1 MININDK
8 ELYKIR
14 LFIFFTLSDNIKYT
28 YNTNNYKYELIND
41 FRRIE
46 MEKLQGMVSDIVFKN
61 EENGYTIASLANE
74 NDEITIVG
82 CMPTLS
88 VGESIEIEG
97 KWVNH
102 KIYGS
107 QFEVQSFIPVTPS
120 SLEGIYVYLSSG
132 MIHGIG
138 EKMAKRIV
146 DKFGVDTLDI
156 IQNTPERLTEVEGIG
171 MKKVKQIQESYE
183 ENRELRNIIIQLS
196 PYGITP
202 NYCLRIYKKYK
213 DKSLEVI
220 NKNPYRL
227 AEEVRGIGFRIADDI
242 ASKIGIDK
250 YSPDRIMQGILFTL
264 NQSLGSGHT
273 YLPKTILIE
282 QSVKILGVESKYI
295 ENGIM
300 DLAYDQKV
308 HLENMNGE
316 ILVYLMMYYICENG
330 VCKEIVKLSQ
340 YETKDLH
347 INIEEEIRIVE
358 KEDEISLA
366 NNQILAVKEAINN
379 GVTIITG
386 GPGTGKTTTI
396 NTIIKIFENNDQ
408 KVVLCAPTG
417 RAAKRMSETSD
428 KEAKTIHRLLEMGFA
443 TDSDELVFFKDEE
456 DPIDADVIILD
467 EASMVDVILMYNLL
481 KAVKLG
487 TRLLL
492 VGDSDQLPSVGAGNV
507 LKDIIDSN
515 VIKTVRLNEIFRQAR
530 ESMIVVNAHKINNGE
545 PLFLNVKNKDFF
557 FLRKNTN
564 EEILNEII
572 GLVSERLPKF
582 YNFDKLKD
590 IQVLTSM
597 RKGDLGVN
605 NLNIELQKYLNPP
618 NKYKQEEQFAKR
630 IFRVGDKVMQ
640 IRNNYTKKWETE
652 DKSDSGEGIYNGD
665 IGYIFHIDKDKK
677 TVFVLFDKIK
687 IASYK
692 YDELDEL
699 DHSFCTTIHKSQG
712 SEFPVVVIP
721 IVWAPPMLLSRNLL
735 YTAVT
740 RAKKLVVLVGDVK
753 YLEQM
758 IKNNRIN
765 DRYSNLSYKLN
776 KFIKEGLLSK

>member
-1 MININDK
+1 
-8 ELYKIR
+8 
-14 LFIFFTLSDNIKYT
+14 
-28 YNTNNYKYELIND
+28 
-41 FRRIE
+41 
-46 MEKLQGMVSDIVFKN
+46 MEKIQGMVSDIVFKN
-61 EENGYTIASLANE
+61 EDNGYTIANLANE

-97 KWVNH
+97 KWINH

-156 IQNTPERLTEVEGIG
+156 IQNNPERLTEVEGIG
-171 MKKVKQIQESYE
+171 LKKVKQIQESYE
-183 ENRELRNIIIQLS
+183 ENRELRNVIIQLS

-213 DKSLEVI
+213 EKSIEII

-227 AEEVRGIGFRIADDI
+227 AEDIRGIGFKIADEI

-264 NQSLGSGHT
+264 NQSLANGHT
-273 YLPKTILIE
+273 YLPKKILVE
-282 QSVKILGVESKYI
+282 QAVKILGVESTFV

-300 DLAYDQKV
+300 DLTYNGKV
-308 HLENMNGE
+308 HLENKNGE

-340 YETKDLH
+340 HEIKDLH
-347 INIEEEIRIVE
+347 IDIDEEIKTVE
-358 KEDEISLA
+358 KEDNIELA
-366 NNQILAVKEAINN
+366 NNQILAVKEAVSS

-396 NTIIKIFENNDQ
+396 NTIIKIFENNEQ

-417 RAAKRMSETSD
+417 RAAKRMGETSN

-467 EASMVDVILMYNLL
+467 EASMVDIILMYNLL

-487 TRLLL
+487 SRLLL

-515 VIKTVRLNEIFRQAR
+515 VINTVRLDEIFRQAR
-530 ESMIVVNAHKINNGE
+530 ESMIVVNAHKINKGE
-545 PLFLNVKNKDFF
+545 PLFLNAKNKDFF
-557 FLRKNTN
+557 FIRKNTN
-564 EEILNEII
+564 EDILNEII
-572 GLVSERLPKF
+572 GVVNERLPKF

-590 IQVLTSM
+590 IQVLTTM
-597 RKGDLGVN
+597 RKGDLGVT

-618 NKYKQEEQFAKR
+618 NKYKQEEEFAKR
-630 IFRVGDKVMQ
+630 TLRVGDKVMQ

-665 IGYIFHIDKDKK
+665 IGYIFHIEKDKK
-677 TVFVLFDKIK
+677 TVYILFDKIK

-740 RAKKLVVLVGDVK
+740 RAKNLVVLVGDVK

-758 IKNNRIN
+758 IRNNRIN

-776 KFIKEGLLSK
+776 KFIEEGLLSK

>member
-1 MININDK
+1 
-8 ELYKIR
+8 
-14 LFIFFTLSDNIKYT
+14 
-28 YNTNNYKYELIND
+28 
-41 FRRIE
+41 

-227 AEEVRGIGFRIADDI
+227 ADEVRGIGFRIADDI

-273 YLPKTILIE
+273 YLPKRILIE
-282 QSVKILGVESKYI
+282 QSVKILGVEPKYV

-316 ILVYLMMYYICENG
+316 ILIYLMMYYICENG

-340 YETKDLH
+340 HETKDLH
-347 INIEEEIRIVE
+347 INIEEEIKVVE

-366 NNQILAVKEAINN
+366 NNQILAVKESINN

-417 RAAKRMSETSD
+417 RAAKRMSETSN

-443 TDSDELVFFKDEE
+443 TDSDELVFFKNEE

-467 EASMVDVILMYNLL
+467 EASMVDIILMYNLL
-481 KAVKLG
+481 KAIKLG

-530 ESMIVVNAHKINNGE
+530 ESMIVVNAHKINSGE

-557 FLRKNTN
+557 FLRKNNN

-582 YNFDKLKD
+582 YKFDKLKD

-630 IFRVGDKVMQ
+630 TFRVGDKVMQ

-652 DKSDSGEGIYNGD
+652 DKSDRGEGIYNGD

-677 TVFVLFDKIK
+677 TVFVIFDKIK

-692 YDELDEL
+692 YDELDEI

-712 SEFPVVVIP
+712 SEFPVVLIP

-740 RAKKLVVLVGDVK
+740 RAKKIVVLVGDVK

>member
-1 MININDK
+1 
-8 ELYKIR
+8 
-14 LFIFFTLSDNIKYT
+14 
-28 YNTNNYKYELIND
+28 
-41 FRRIE
+41 

-146 DKFGVDTLDI
+146 DKFSVDTLDI

-171 MKKVKQIQESYE
+171 IKKVKQIQESYE

-273 YLPKTILIE
+273 YLPKRILIE
-282 QSVKILGVESKYI
+282 QSVKILGVEPKYV

-316 ILVYLMMYYICENG
+316 ILIYLMMYYICENG

-340 YETKDLH
+340 HETKDLH
-347 INIEEEIRIVE
+347 INIEEEIKVVE

-366 NNQILAVKEAINN
+366 NNQILAVKESINN

-417 RAAKRMSETSD
+417 RAAKRMSETSN

-443 TDSDELVFFKDEE
+443 TDSDELVFFKDGE

-467 EASMVDVILMYNLL
+467 EASMVDIILMYNLL
-481 KAVKLG
+481 KAIKLG

-530 ESMIVVNAHKINNGE
+530 ESMIIVNAHKINNGE

-557 FLRKNTN
+557 FLRKNNN

-582 YNFDKLKD
+582 YKFDKLKD

-630 IFRVGDKVMQ
+630 TFRVGDKVMQ

-652 DKSDSGEGIYNGD
+652 DKSDRGEGIYNGD

-677 TVFVLFDKIK
+677 TVFVIFDKIK

-692 YDELDEL
+692 YDELDEI

>member
-1 MININDK
+1 
-8 ELYKIR
+8 
-14 LFIFFTLSDNIKYT
+14 
-28 YNTNNYKYELIND
+28 
-41 FRRIE
+41 

-88 VGESIEIEG
+88 VGESIEVEG
-97 KWVNH
+97 KWINH

-107 QFEVQSFIPVTPS
+107 QFEVQSFMPVTPS

-138 EKMAKRIV
+138 EKMAKRII
-146 DKFGVDTLDI
+146 DKFGVDTLNI

-273 YLPKTILIE
+273 YLPKRVLIE
-282 QSVKILGVESKYI
+282 QSVKILGVEPTFV
-295 ENGIM
+295 ENGII
-300 DLAYDQKV
+300 DLAYNQKL
-308 HLENMNGE
+308 HLENRDGE

-340 YETKDLH
+340 HETKDLH
-347 INIEEEIRIVE
+347 INIDEEIKIVE

-417 RAAKRMSETSD
+417 RAAKRMSETSN
-428 KEAKTIHRLLEMGFA
+428 KEAKTIHRLLEMGFS
-443 TDSDELVFFKDEE
+443 TDGDELTFFKDEE
-456 DPIDADVIILD
+456 DPIEADVIILD
-467 EASMVDVILMYNLL
+467 EASMVDIILMYNLL
-481 KAVKLG
+481 KAIKLG

-507 LKDIIDSN
+507 LKDIIDSG
-515 VIKTVRLNEIFRQAR
+515 VIKTVRLDEIFRQAR

-597 RKGDLGVN
+597 RKGDLGVT

-618 NKYKQEEQFAKR
+618 NKYKQEEEFAKR
-630 IFRVGDKVMQ
+630 TFRVGDKVMQ

-652 DKSDSGEGIYNGD
+652 DKSDNGEGIYNGD

-677 TVFVLFDKIK
+677 TVYVLFDKVK
-687 IASYK
+687 LASYK

-721 IVWAPPMLLSRNLL
+721 ITWAPPMLLSRNLL

-753 YLEQM
+753 YLEYM
-758 IKNNRIN
+758 IKNNRTN

-776 KFIKEGLLSK
+776 KFREEGLLIK

>member
-1 MININDK
+1 
-8 ELYKIR
+8 
-14 LFIFFTLSDNIKYT
+14 
-28 YNTNNYKYELIND
+28 
-41 FRRIE
+41 
-46 MEKLQGMVSDIVFKN
+46 MEKIQGMVSDIVFKN
-61 EENGYTIASLANE
+61 EENGYTIANLANE
-74 NDEITIVG
+74 DDEITIVG

-88 VGESIEIEG
+88 MGESIEVEG
-97 KWVNH
+97 KWINH

-107 QFEVQSFIPVTPS
+107 QFEVQSFMPVTPS

-183 ENRELRNIIIQLS
+183 ENRELRNIIIKLS

-213 DKSLEVI
+213 EKSIEII

-227 AEEVRGIGFRIADDI
+227 AEEVRGIGFKIADEI

-264 NQSLGSGHT
+264 NQSLANGHT
-273 YLPKTILIE
+273 YLPKRVLIE
-282 QSVKILGVESKYI
+282 QSVKILGVESSFVEK
-295 ENGIM
+295 GIM
-300 DLAYDQKV
+300 DLAYAQKV
-308 HLENMNGE
+308 HLENKNGE

-330 VCKEIVKLSQ
+330 VCKEIIKLSQ
-340 YETKDLH
+340 HEIKDLH
-347 INIEEEIRIVE
+347 INIDKEIKIVE
-358 KEDEISLA
+358 KEDNINLA
-366 NNQILAVKEAINN
+366 KNQIEAVKEAINN

-417 RAAKRMSETSD
+417 RAAKRMSETSN

-443 TDSDELVFFKDEE
+443 TDSDELIFFKDEE

-467 EASMVDVILMYNLL
+467 EASMVDIILMYNLL
-481 KAVKLG
+481 KAVKVG

-507 LKDIIDSN
+507 LKDIIDSE

-564 EEILNEII
+564 EEIINEII

-582 YNFDKLKD
+582 YKFDKLKD
-590 IQVLTSM
+590 IQVLASM

-618 NKYKQEEQFAKR
+618 EKYKQEEQFAKR
-630 IFRVGDKVMQ
+630 TFRVGDKVMQ

-677 TVFVLFDKIK
+677 TVYVLFDKVK
-687 IASYK
+687 LASYK

-740 RAKKLVVLVGDVK
+740 RAKKLVVLVGDVR

-776 KFIKEGLLSK
+776 RFIKEGLLSK

>member
-1 MININDK
+1 
-8 ELYKIR
+8 
-14 LFIFFTLSDNIKYT
+14 
-28 YNTNNYKYELIND
+28 
-41 FRRIE
+41 
-46 MEKLQGMVSDIVFKN
+46 MEKLEGMVSDIVFKN
-61 EENGYTIASLANE
+61 EENGYTIAYLANE

-88 VGESIEIEG
+88 VGESIEVEG

-102 KIYGS
+102 KTYGS
-107 QFEVQSFIPVTPS
+107 QFEVNSFMPITPS

-213 DKSLEVI
+213 EKAIDII

-227 AEEVRGIGFRIADDI
+227 AEDVRGIGFKIADEI

-250 YSPDRIMQGILFTL
+250 YSPERIMQGIIYTL
-264 NQSLGSGHT
+264 NQSLASGHT
-273 YLPKTILIE
+273 YLPKQILIE
-282 QSVKILGVESKYI
+282 QSVKILGVEPKFV

-300 DLAYDQKV
+300 DLAYNQKV
-308 HLENMNGE
+308 HLENKDGQ

-330 VCKEIVKLSQ
+330 VCKEIIKLSQ
-340 YETKDLH
+340 HDIKDLH
-347 INIEEEIRIVE
+347 INIDEEIKIVE
-358 KEDEISLA
+358 KEGNISLA
-366 NNQILAVKEAINN
+366 KNQIEAVKEAINN

-417 RAAKRMSETSD
+417 RAAKRMSETSN
-428 KEAKTIHRLLEMGFA
+428 KEAKTIHRLLEMGFGS
-443 TDSDELVFFKDEE
+443 DSEELVFFKDEE

-467 EASMVDVILMYNLL
+467 EASMVDIILMYNLL

-487 TRLLL
+487 TRVLL

-507 LKDIIDSN
+507 LKDIIDSK

-564 EEILNEII
+564 EEILNEIV
-572 GLVSERLPKF
+572 GLVSERLPNF
-582 YNFDKLKD
+582 YKFDKLKD

-618 NKYKQEEQFAKR
+618 NKYKQEEEFAKR

-640 IRNNYTKKWETE
+640 IRNNYTRKWETE
-652 DKSDSGEGIYNGD
+652 DKSESGEGIYNGD

-677 TVFVLFDKIK
+677 TVYVLFDKIK
-687 IASYK
+687 LSAYK

-740 RAKKLVVLVGDVK
+740 RAKKLVVLVGDVR

-776 KFIKEGLLSK
+776 KFIKEGLLIK

>member
-1 MININDK
+1 
-8 ELYKIR
+8 
-14 LFIFFTLSDNIKYT
+14 
-28 YNTNNYKYELIND
+28 
-41 FRRIE
+41 

-74 NDEITIVG
+74 NDEITVVG

-88 VGESIEIEG
+88 VGETIEIEG

-107 QFEVQSFIPVTPS
+107 QFEVQSFMPVTPS

-171 MKKVKQIQESYE
+171 IKKVKQIQESYE

-213 DKSLEVI
+213 EKSIEII

-273 YLPKTILIE
+273 YLPKRILIE
-282 QSVKILGVESKYI
+282 QSVKILGVEPKFV

-300 DLAYDQKV
+300 DLAYNQKV
-308 HLENMNGE
+308 HLENKKGE

-330 VCKEIVKLSQ
+330 VCKEIIKLSQ
-340 YETKDLH
+340 HETKDLH
-347 INIEEEIRIVE
+347 INIEEEIKIVE

-417 RAAKRMSETSD
+417 RAAKRMSETSN

-467 EASMVDVILMYNLL
+467 EASMVDIILMYNLL

-507 LKDIIDSN
+507 LKDIIDSS

-564 EEILNEII
+564 EEIINEII

-582 YNFDKLKD
+582 YKFDKLKD

-618 NKYKQEEQFAKR
+618 SKYKQEEEFAKR
-630 IFRVGDKVMQ
+630 TFRVGDKVMQ

-652 DKSDSGEGIYNGD
+652 DKSESGEGIYNGD

-677 TVFVLFDKIK
+677 TVYVLFDKVK
-687 IASYK
+687 LASYK

-776 KFIKEGLLSK
+776 KFIKEGLLIK

>member
-1 MININDK
+1 
-8 ELYKIR
+8 
-14 LFIFFTLSDNIKYT
+14 
-28 YNTNNYKYELIND
+28 
-41 FRRIE
+41 
-46 MEKLQGMVSDIVFKN
+46 MEKIQGMVSDIVFKN
-61 EENGYTIASLANE
+61 EENGYTIANLANE
-74 NDEITIVG
+74 DDEITIVG

-88 VGESIEIEG
+88 MGESIEVEG
-97 KWVNH
+97 KWINH

-107 QFEVQSFIPVTPS
+107 QFEVQNFMPVTPS

-213 DKSLEVI
+213 EKSIEII

-227 AEEVRGIGFRIADDI
+227 AEEVRGIGFKIADEI

-264 NQSLGSGHT
+264 NQSLANGHT
-273 YLPKTILIE
+273 YLPKRVLIE
-282 QSVKILGVESKYI
+282 QSVKILGVESSFVEK
-295 ENGIM
+295 GIM
-300 DLAYDQKV
+300 DLAYAQKV
-308 HLENMNGE
+308 HLENKNGE

-330 VCKEIVKLSQ
+330 VCKEIIKLSQ
-340 YETKDLH
+340 HEIKDLH
-347 INIEEEIRIVE
+347 INIDEEIKIVE
-358 KEDEISLA
+358 KEDNINLA
-366 NNQILAVKEAINN
+366 KNQIEAVKEAINN

-417 RAAKRMSETSD
+417 RAAKRMSETSN

-443 TDSDELVFFKDEE
+443 TDSDELIFFKDEE

-467 EASMVDVILMYNLL
+467 EASMVDIILMYNLL

-507 LKDIIDSN
+507 LKDIIDSE

-564 EEILNEII
+564 EEIINEII

-582 YNFDKLKD
+582 YKFDKLKD
-590 IQVLTSM
+590 IQVLASM

-618 NKYKQEEQFAKR
+618 EKYKQEEQFAKR
-630 IFRVGDKVMQ
+630 TFRVGDKVMQ

-677 TVFVLFDKIK
+677 TVYVLFDKVK
-687 IASYK
+687 LASYK

-740 RAKKLVVLVGDVK
+740 RAKKLVVLVGDVR

>member
-1 MININDK
+1 
-8 ELYKIR
+8 
-14 LFIFFTLSDNIKYT
+14 
-28 YNTNNYKYELIND
+28 
-41 FRRIE
+41 

-74 NDEITIVG
+74 DDEITIVG

-88 VGESIEIEG
+88 VGESIEVEG
-97 KWVNH
+97 KWINH

-107 QFEVQSFIPVTPS
+107 QFEVQSFMPVTPS

-213 DKSLEVI
+213 EKSLEVI

-273 YLPKTILIE
+273 YLPKKVLIE
-282 QSVKILGVESKYI
+282 QSVKILGVEPTFV
-295 ENGIM
+295 ENGII
-300 DLAYDQKV
+300 DLAYNEKV
-308 HLENMNGE
+308 HLENKNGE

-330 VCKEIVKLSQ
+330 VCKEIVKLSLH
-340 YETKDLH
+340 ETKDLY
-347 INIEEEIRIVE
+347 INIDEEIKIVE

-396 NTIIKIFENNDQ
+396 NTIIKIFENNNQ

-417 RAAKRMSETSD
+417 RAAKRMSETSN
-428 KEAKTIHRLLEMGFA
+428 KEAKTIHRLLEMGFS
-443 TDSDELVFFKDEE
+443 TDSDELTFFKDEE
-456 DPIDADVIILD
+456 DPIEADVIILD
-467 EASMVDVILMYNLL
+467 EASMVDIILMYNLL
-481 KAVKLG
+481 KAIKLG

-507 LKDIIDSN
+507 LKDIIDSG
-515 VIKTVRLNEIFRQAR
+515 VIKTVRLDEIFRQAR

-572 GLVSERLPKF
+572 GLVSKRLPKF

-597 RKGDLGVN
+597 RKGDLGVT

-618 NKYKQEEQFAKR
+618 NKYKQEEEFAKR
-630 IFRVGDKVMQ
+630 TFRVGDKVMQ

-652 DKSDSGEGIYNGD
+652 DKSDNGEGIYNGD

-677 TVFVLFDKIK
+677 TVFVIFDKVK

-712 SEFPVVVIP
+712 SEFSVVVMP

-776 KFIKEGLLSK
+776 KFIKEGLLSR

>member
-1 MININDK
+1 
-8 ELYKIR
+8 
-14 LFIFFTLSDNIKYT
+14 
-28 YNTNNYKYELIND
+28 
-41 FRRIE
+41 
-46 MEKLQGMVSDIVFKN
+46 MEKLEGMVSDIVFKN
-61 EENGYTIASLANE
+61 EENGYTIAYLANE

-88 VGESIEIEG
+88 VGESIEVEG

-102 KIYGS
+102 KTYGS
-107 QFEVQSFIPVTPS
+107 QFEVNSFMPITPS

-213 DKSLEVI
+213 EKAIDII

-227 AEEVRGIGFRIADDI
+227 AEDVRGIGFKIADEI

-250 YSPDRIMQGILFTL
+250 YSPERIMQGIIYTL
-264 NQSLGSGHT
+264 NQSLASGHT
-273 YLPKTILIE
+273 YLPKQILIE
-282 QSVKILGVESKYI
+282 QSVKILGVEPKFV

-300 DLAYDQKV
+300 DLAYNQKV
-308 HLENMNGE
+308 HLENKDGQ

-330 VCKEIVKLSQ
+330 VCKEIIKLSQ
-340 YETKDLH
+340 HDIKDLH
-347 INIEEEIRIVE
+347 INIDEEIKIVE
-358 KEDEISLA
+358 KEDNISLA
-366 NNQILAVKEAINN
+366 KNQIEAVKEAINN

-417 RAAKRMSETSD
+417 RAAKRMSETSN
-428 KEAKTIHRLLEMGFA
+428 KEAKTIHRLLEMGFGS
-443 TDSDELVFFKDEE
+443 DSEELVFFKDEE

-467 EASMVDVILMYNLL
+467 EASMVDIILMYNLL

-487 TRLLL
+487 TRVLL

-507 LKDIIDSN
+507 LKDIIDSK

-564 EEILNEII
+564 EEILNEIV
-572 GLVSERLPKF
+572 GLVSERLPNF
-582 YNFDKLKD
+582 YKFDKLKD

-618 NKYKQEEQFAKR
+618 NKYKQEEEFAKR

-640 IRNNYTKKWETE
+640 IRNNYTRKWETE
-652 DKSDSGEGIYNGD
+652 DKSESGEGIYNGD

-677 TVFVLFDKIK
+677 TVYVLFDKVK
-687 IASYK
+687 LSAYK

-740 RAKKLVVLVGDVK
+740 RAKKLVVLVGDVR

-776 KFIKEGLLSK
+776 NFIKEGLLIK

>member
-1 MININDK
+1 
-8 ELYKIR
+8 
-14 LFIFFTLSDNIKYT
+14 
-28 YNTNNYKYELIND
+28 
-41 FRRIE
+41 
-46 MEKLQGMVSDIVFKN
+46 MEKLEGMVSDIVFKN
-61 EENGYTIASLANE
+61 EENGYTIAYLANE

-88 VGESIEIEG
+88 VGESIEVEG

-102 KIYGS
+102 KTYGS
-107 QFEVQSFIPVTPS
+107 QFEVNSFMPITPS

-213 DKSLEVI
+213 EKAIDII

-227 AEEVRGIGFRIADDI
+227 AEDVRGIGFKIADEI

-250 YSPDRIMQGILFTL
+250 YSPERIMQGIIYTL
-264 NQSLGSGHT
+264 NQSLASGHT
-273 YLPKTILIE
+273 YLPKQILIE
-282 QSVKILGVESKYI
+282 QSVKILGVEPKFV

-300 DLAYDQKV
+300 DLAYNQKV
-308 HLENMNGE
+308 HLENKDGQ

-330 VCKEIVKLSQ
+330 VCKEIIKLSQ
-340 YETKDLH
+340 HDIKDLH
-347 INIEEEIRIVE
+347 INIDEEIKIVE
-358 KEDEISLA
+358 KEDNISLA
-366 NNQILAVKEAINN
+366 KNQIEAVKEAINN

-417 RAAKRMSETSD
+417 RAAKRMSETSN
-428 KEAKTIHRLLEMGFA
+428 KEAKTIHRLLEMGFGS
-443 TDSDELVFFKDEE
+443 DSEELVFFKDEE

-467 EASMVDVILMYNLL
+467 EASMVDIILMYNLL

-487 TRLLL
+487 TRVLL

-507 LKDIIDSN
+507 LKDIIDSK

-564 EEILNEII
+564 EEILNEIV
-572 GLVSERLPKF
+572 GLVSERLPNFYKF
-582 YNFDKLKD
+582 GKLKD

-618 NKYKQEEQFAKR
+618 NKYKQEEEFAKR

-640 IRNNYTKKWETE
+640 IRNNYTRKWETE
-652 DKSDSGEGIYNGD
+652 DKSESGEDIMGILD
-665 IGYIFHIDKDKK
+665 IY
-677 TVFVLFDKIK
+677 
-687 IASYK
+687 
-692 YDELDEL
+692 
-699 DHSFCTTIHKSQG
+699 
-712 SEFPVVVIP
+712 
-721 IVWAPPMLLSRNLL
+721 
-735 YTAVT
+735 
-740 RAKKLVVLVGDVK
+740 
-753 YLEQM
+753 
-758 IKNNRIN
+758 
-765 DRYSNLSYKLN
+765 
-776 KFIKEGLLSK
+776 FI

>member
-1 MININDK
+1 
-8 ELYKIR
+8 
-14 LFIFFTLSDNIKYT
+14 
-28 YNTNNYKYELIND
+28 
-41 FRRIE
+41 

-107 QFEVQSFIPVTPS
+107 QFEVQSFMPVTPS

-146 DKFGVDTLDI
+146 DKFGVDTLDV

-171 MKKVKQIQESYE
+171 IKKVKQIQESYE

-202 NYCLRIYKKYK
+202 NYCLKIYKKYK
-213 DKSLEVI
+213 DKSLDVI

-227 AEEVRGIGFRIADDI
+227 AEEVRGIGFKIADDI

-264 NQSLGSGHT
+264 SQSLGSGHT
-273 YLPKTILIE
+273 YLPKKVLID
-282 QSVKILGVESKYI
+282 QSVKILGVEPKFV

-300 DLAYDQKV
+300 DLAYSQKV
-308 HLENMNGE
+308 HLENKNGE

-340 YETKDLH
+340 YEIKDLH
-347 INIEEEIRIVE
+347 INIEEEIQIVE

-366 NNQILAVKEAINN
+366 TNQVLAVKEAINN

-396 NTIIKIFENNDQ
+396 NTIIKIFENNQQ

-417 RAAKRMSETSD
+417 RAAKRMSETSN

-467 EASMVDVILMYNLL
+467 EASMVDIILMYNLL

-507 LKDIIDSN
+507 LKDIIDSE

-557 FLRKNTN
+557 FLRKSTN

-582 YNFDKLKD
+582 YKFDKLKD

-605 NLNIELQKYLNPP
+605 NLNMELQKYLNPP

-677 TVFVLFDKIK
+677 TVFVIFDKVK

-765 DRYSNLSYKLN
+765 DRYSNLSDKLN
-776 KFIKEGLLSK
+776 KFIKEGLLIK

>member
-1 MININDK
+1 
-8 ELYKIR
+8 
-14 LFIFFTLSDNIKYT
+14 
-28 YNTNNYKYELIND
+28 
-41 FRRIE
+41 
-46 MEKLQGMVSDIVFKN
+46 MEKLEGMVSDIVFKN
-61 EENGYTIASLANE
+61 EENGYTIAYLANE

-88 VGESIEIEG
+88 VGESIEVEG

-102 KIYGS
+102 KTYGS
-107 QFEVQSFIPVTPS
+107 QFEVNSFMPITPS

-213 DKSLEVI
+213 EKAIDII

-227 AEEVRGIGFRIADDI
+227 AEDVRGIGFKIADEI

-250 YSPDRIMQGILFTL
+250 YSPERIMQGIIYTL
-264 NQSLGSGHT
+264 NQSLASGHT
-273 YLPKTILIE
+273 YLPKQILIE
-282 QSVKILGVESKYI
+282 QSVKILGVEPKFV

-300 DLAYDQKV
+300 DLAYNQKV
-308 HLENMNGE
+308 HLENKDGQ

-330 VCKEIVKLSQ
+330 VCKEIIKLSQ
-340 YETKDLH
+340 HDIKDLH
-347 INIEEEIRIVE
+347 INIDEEIKIVE
-358 KEDEISLA
+358 KEDNISLA
-366 NNQILAVKEAINN
+366 KNQIEAVKEAINN

-396 NTIIKIFENNDQ
+396 NTIIKIFENKDQ

-417 RAAKRMSETSD
+417 RAAKRMSETSN
-428 KEAKTIHRLLEMGFA
+428 KEAKTIHRLLEMGFGS
-443 TDSDELVFFKDEE
+443 DSEELVFFKDEE

-467 EASMVDVILMYNLL
+467 EASMVDIILMYNLL

-487 TRLLL
+487 TRVLL

-507 LKDIIDSN
+507 LKDIIDSK
-515 VIKTVRLNEIFRQAR
+515 VIKTVMLNEIFRQAR

-564 EEILNEII
+564 EEILNEIV
-572 GLVSERLPKF
+572 GLVSERLPNF
-582 YNFDKLKD
+582 YKFDKLKD

-618 NKYKQEEQFAKR
+618 NKYKQEEEFAKR

-640 IRNNYTKKWETE
+640 IRNNYTRKWETE
-652 DKSDSGEGIYNGD
+652 DKSESGEGIYNGD

-677 TVFVLFDKIK
+677 TVYVLFDKVK
-687 IASYK
+687 LSAYK

-740 RAKKLVVLVGDVK
+740 RAKKLVVLVGDVR

-776 KFIKEGLLSK
+776 KFIKEGLLIK

>member
-1 MININDK
+1 
-8 ELYKIR
+8 
-14 LFIFFTLSDNIKYT
+14 
-28 YNTNNYKYELIND
+28 
-41 FRRIE
+41 
-46 MEKLQGMVSDIVFKN
+46 MEKLEGMVSDIVFKN
-61 EENGYTIASLANE
+61 EENGYTIAYLANE

-88 VGESIEIEG
+88 VGESIEVEG

-102 KIYGS
+102 KTYGS
-107 QFEVQSFIPVTPS
+107 QFEVNSFMPITPS

-213 DKSLEVI
+213 EKAIDII

-227 AEEVRGIGFRIADDI
+227 AEDVRGIGFKIADEI

-250 YSPDRIMQGILFTL
+250 YSPERIMQGIIYTL
-264 NQSLGSGHT
+264 NQSLASGHT
-273 YLPKTILIE
+273 YLPKQILIE
-282 QSVKILGVESKYI
+282 QSVKILGVEPKFV

-300 DLAYDQKV
+300 DLAYNQKV
-308 HLENMNGE
+308 HLENKDGQ

-330 VCKEIVKLSQ
+330 VCKEIIKLSQ
-340 YETKDLH
+340 HDIKDLH
-347 INIEEEIRIVE
+347 INIDEEIKIVE
-358 KEDEISLA
+358 KEDNISLA
-366 NNQILAVKEAINN
+366 KNQIEAVKEAINN

-417 RAAKRMSETSD
+417 RAAKRMSETSN
-428 KEAKTIHRLLEMGFA
+428 KEAKTIHRLLEMGFGS
-443 TDSDELVFFKDEE
+443 DSEELVFFKDEE

-467 EASMVDVILMYNLL
+467 EASMVDIILMYNLL

-487 TRLLL
+487 TRVLL

-507 LKDIIDSN
+507 LKDIIDSK

-545 PLFLNVKNKDFF
+545 PLFLNLKNKDFF

-564 EEILNEII
+564 EEILNEIV
-572 GLVSERLPKF
+572 GLVSERLPNF
-582 YNFDKLKD
+582 YKFDKLKD

-618 NKYKQEEQFAKR
+618 NKYKQEEEFAKR

-640 IRNNYTKKWETE
+640 IRNNYTRKWETE
-652 DKSDSGEGIYNGD
+652 DKSESGEGIYNGD

-677 TVFVLFDKIK
+677 TVYVLFDKIK
-687 IASYK
+687 LSAYK

-740 RAKKLVVLVGDVK
+740 RAKKLVVLVGDVR

-776 KFIKEGLLSK
+776 KFIKEGLLIK

>member
-1 MININDK
+1 
-8 ELYKIR
+8 
-14 LFIFFTLSDNIKYT
+14 
-28 YNTNNYKYELIND
+28 
-41 FRRIE
+41 

-88 VGESIEIEG
+88 VGESIEVEG
-97 KWVNH
+97 KWINH

-107 QFEVQSFIPVTPS
+107 QFEVQSFMPVTPS

-138 EKMAKRIV
+138 EKMAKRII
-146 DKFGVDTLDI
+146 DKFGVDTLNI

-273 YLPKTILIE
+273 YLPKRVLIE
-282 QSVKILGVESKYI
+282 QSVKILGVEPTFV
-295 ENGIM
+295 ENGII
-300 DLAYDQKV
+300 DLAYNQKL
-308 HLENMNGE
+308 HLENRDGE

-340 YETKDLH
+340 HETKDLH
-347 INIEEEIRIVE
+347 INIDEEIKIVE

-417 RAAKRMSETSD
+417 RAAKRMSETSN
-428 KEAKTIHRLLEMGFA
+428 KEAKTIHRLLEMGFS
-443 TDSDELVFFKDEE
+443 TDGDELTFFKDEE
-456 DPIDADVIILD
+456 DPIEADVIILD
-467 EASMVDVILMYNLL
+467 EASMVDIILMYNLL
-481 KAVKLG
+481 KAIKLG

-507 LKDIIDSN
+507 LKDIIDSG
-515 VIKTVRLNEIFRQAR
+515 VIKTVRLDEIFRQAR

-597 RKGDLGVN
+597 RKGDLGVT
-605 NLNIELQKYLNPP
+605 NLNIELQKYLNPT
-618 NKYKQEEQFAKR
+618 NKYKQEEEFAKR
-630 IFRVGDKVMQ
+630 TFRVGDKVMQ

-652 DKSDSGEGIYNGD
+652 DKSDNGEGIYNGD

-677 TVFVLFDKIK
+677 TVFVLFDKVK

-776 KFIKEGLLSK
+776 KFIKEGLLSR

>member
-1 MININDK
+1 
-8 ELYKIR
+8 
-14 LFIFFTLSDNIKYT
+14 
-28 YNTNNYKYELIND
+28 
-41 FRRIE
+41 

-273 YLPKTILIE
+273 YLPKRILIE
-282 QSVKILGVESKYI
+282 QSVKILGVEPKHV

-316 ILVYLMMYYICENG
+316 VLVYLMMYYICENG

-347 INIEEEIRIVE
+347 INIEEEIKIVE

-366 NNQILAVKEAINN
+366 NNQVLAVKEAINN
-379 GVTIITG
+379 GVIIITG

-396 NTIIKIFENNDQ
+396 NTIIQIFENNDQ

-417 RAAKRMSETSD
+417 RAAKRMSETSN

-467 EASMVDVILMYNLL
+467 EASMVDIILMYNLL
-481 KAVKLG
+481 KAVKRG

-630 IFRVGDKVMQ
+630 TFRVGDKVMQ

-765 DRYSNLSYKLN
+765 DRYSNLLHKLN

>member
-1 MININDK
+1 
-8 ELYKIR
+8 
-14 LFIFFTLSDNIKYT
+14 
-28 YNTNNYKYELIND
+28 
-41 FRRIE
+41 
-46 MEKLQGMVSDIVFKN
+46 MEKIQGMVSDIVFKN
-61 EENGYTIASLANE
+61 EENGYTIANLANE

-107 QFEVQSFIPVTPS
+107 QFEVQSFIPITPS

-146 DKFGVDTLDI
+146 DKFGVDTLDV
-156 IQNTPERLTEVEGIG
+156 IQNNPERLTEVEGIG
-171 MKKVKQIQESYE
+171 IKKVKQIQESYE

-202 NYCLRIYKKYK
+202 NYCLKIYKKYK
-213 DKSLEVI
+213 EKSIEII

-227 AEEVRGIGFRIADDI
+227 AEDIRGIGFRIADDI
-242 ASKIGIDK
+242 AAKIGIDK

-264 NQSLGSGHT
+264 NQSLANGHT
-273 YLPKTILIE
+273 YLPKRILIE
-282 QSVKILGVESKYI
+282 QSVKILGVEPKYV

-300 DLAYDQKV
+300 DLAYTQKV
-308 HLENMNGE
+308 HLENKNGE

-340 YETKDLH
+340 HEIKDLH
-347 INIEEEIRIVE
+347 IDIDEEIKRVE
-358 KEDEISLA
+358 KEENIQLA
-366 NNQILAVKEAINN
+366 NNQVLAVKEAINS

-417 RAAKRMSETSD
+417 RAAKRMSETSN

-467 EASMVDVILMYNLL
+467 EASMVDIILMYNLL

-487 TRLLL
+487 SRLLL

-515 VIKTVRLNEIFRQAR
+515 VIKTVRLNEIFRQAQ

-564 EEILNEII
+564 EEIINEII

-590 IQVLTSM
+590 IQVLTTM

-618 NKYKQEEQFAKR
+618 NKYKQEEEFAKR
-630 IFRVGDKVMQ
+630 TFRVGDKVMQ
-640 IRNNYTKKWETE
+640 IKNNYTKKWETE

-677 TVFVLFDKIK
+677 TVYVLFDNVK

-740 RAKKLVVLVGDVK
+740 RAKKLVVLVGEVK
-753 YLEQM
+753 YLEYM

-776 KFIKEGLLSK
+776 KFIEEGLLSK

>member
-1 MININDK
+1 
-8 ELYKIR
+8 
-14 LFIFFTLSDNIKYT
+14 
-28 YNTNNYKYELIND
+28 
-41 FRRIE
+41 
-46 MEKLQGMVSDIVFKN
+46 MEKIQGMVSDIVFKN
-61 EENGYTIASLANE
+61 EENGYTIANLANE
-74 NDEITIVG
+74 DDEITIVG

-88 VGESIEIEG
+88 MGESIEVEG
-97 KWVNH
+97 KWINH

-107 QFEVQSFIPVTPS
+107 QFEVQNFMPVTPS

-183 ENRELRNIIIQLS
+183 ENRELRNIIIKLS

-213 DKSLEVI
+213 EKSIEII

-227 AEEVRGIGFRIADDI
+227 AEEVRGIGFKIADEI

-264 NQSLGSGHT
+264 NQSLANGHT
-273 YLPKTILIE
+273 YLPKRVLIE
-282 QSVKILGVESKYI
+282 QSVKILGVESSFVEK
-295 ENGIM
+295 GIM
-300 DLAYDQKV
+300 DLAYAQKV
-308 HLENMNGE
+308 HLENKNGE

-330 VCKEIVKLSQ
+330 VCKEIIKLSQ
-340 YETKDLH
+340 HEIKDLH
-347 INIEEEIRIVE
+347 INIDKEIKIVE
-358 KEDEISLA
+358 KEDNINLA
-366 NNQILAVKEAINN
+366 KNQIEAVKEAINN

-417 RAAKRMSETSD
+417 RAAKRMSETSN

-443 TDSDELVFFKDEE
+443 TDSDELIFFKDEE

-467 EASMVDVILMYNLL
+467 EASMVDIILMYNLL

-492 VGDSDQLPSVGAGNV
+492 VGDSDQLPSVCAGNV
-507 LKDIIDSN
+507 LKDIIDSG
-515 VIKTVRLNEIFRQAR
+515 VIKTVRLIEIFRQAR

-564 EEILNEII
+564 EEIINEII

-582 YNFDKLKD
+582 YKFDKLKD
-590 IQVLTSM
+590 IQVLASM

-618 NKYKQEEQFAKR
+618 EKYKQEEQFAKR
-630 IFRVGDKVMQ
+630 TFRVGDKVMQ

-677 TVFVLFDKIK
+677 TVYVLFDKVK
-687 IASYK
+687 LASYK

-740 RAKKLVVLVGDVK
+740 RAKKLVVLVGDVR

-776 KFIKEGLLSK
+776 RFIKEGLLSK

>member
-1 MININDK
+1 
-8 ELYKIR
+8 
-14 LFIFFTLSDNIKYT
+14 
-28 YNTNNYKYELIND
+28 
-41 FRRIE
+41 
-46 MEKLQGMVSDIVFKN
+46 MEKLEGLVSDIVFKN
-61 EENGYTIASLANE
+61 EENGYTIAYLANE

-88 VGESIEIEG
+88 VGESIEVEG

-102 KIYGS
+102 KTYGS
-107 QFEVQSFIPVTPS
+107 QFEVNSFMPITPS

-213 DKSLEVI
+213 EKAIDII

-227 AEEVRGIGFRIADDI
+227 AEDVRGIGFKIADEI

-250 YSPDRIMQGILFTL
+250 YSPERIMQGIIYTL
-264 NQSLGSGHT
+264 NQSLASGHT
-273 YLPKTILIE
+273 YLPKQILIE
-282 QSVKILGVESKYI
+282 QSVKILGVEPKFV

-300 DLAYDQKV
+300 DLAYNQKV
-308 HLENMNGE
+308 HLENKDGQ

-330 VCKEIVKLSQ
+330 VCKEIIKLSQ
-340 YETKDLH
+340 HDIKDLH
-347 INIEEEIRIVE
+347 INIDEEIKIVE
-358 KEDEISLA
+358 KEDNISLA
-366 NNQILAVKEAINN
+366 KNQIEAVKEAINN

-417 RAAKRMSETSD
+417 RAAKRMSETSN
-428 KEAKTIHRLLEMGFA
+428 KEAKTIHRLLEMGFGS
-443 TDSDELVFFKDEE
+443 DSEELVFFKDEE

-467 EASMVDVILMYNLL
+467 EASMVDIILMYNLL

-487 TRLLL
+487 TRVLL

-507 LKDIIDSN
+507 LKDIIDSK

-564 EEILNEII
+564 EEILNEIV
-572 GLVSERLPKF
+572 GLVSERLPNF
-582 YNFDKLKD
+582 YKFDKLKD

-618 NKYKQEEQFAKR
+618 NKYKQEEEFAKR

-640 IRNNYTKKWETE
+640 IRNNYTRKWETE
-652 DKSDSGEGIYNGD
+652 DKSESGEGIYNGD

-677 TVFVLFDKIK
+677 TVYVLFDKIK
-687 IASYK
+687 LSAYK

-740 RAKKLVVLVGDVK
+740 RAKKLVVLVGDVR

-776 KFIKEGLLSK
+776 KFIKEGLLIK

>member
-1 MININDK
+1 
-8 ELYKIR
+8 
-14 LFIFFTLSDNIKYT
+14 
-28 YNTNNYKYELIND
+28 
-41 FRRIE
+41 
-46 MEKLQGMVSDIVFKN
+46 MEKIQGMVSDIVFKN
-61 EENGYTIASLANE
+61 EENGYTIANLANE
-74 NDEITIVG
+74 DDEITIVG

-88 VGESIEIEG
+88 MGESIEVEG
-97 KWVNH
+97 KWINH

-107 QFEVQSFIPVTPS
+107 QFEVQNFMPVTPS

-183 ENRELRNIIIQLS
+183 ENRELRNIIIKLS

-213 DKSLEVI
+213 EKSIEII

-227 AEEVRGIGFRIADDI
+227 AEEVRGIGFKIADEI

-264 NQSLGSGHT
+264 NQSLANGHT
-273 YLPKTILIE
+273 YLPKRVLIE
-282 QSVKILGVESKYI
+282 QSVKILGVESSFVEK
-295 ENGIM
+295 GIM
-300 DLAYDQKV
+300 DLAYAQKV
-308 HLENMNGE
+308 HLENKNGE

-330 VCKEIVKLSQ
+330 VCKEIIKLSQ
-340 YETKDLH
+340 HEIKDLH
-347 INIEEEIRIVE
+347 INIDEEIKIVE
-358 KEDEISLA
+358 KEDNINLA
-366 NNQILAVKEAINN
+366 KNQIESVKEAINN

-417 RAAKRMSETSD
+417 RAAKRMSETSN

-443 TDSDELVFFKDEE
+443 TDSDELIFFKDEE

-467 EASMVDVILMYNLL
+467 EASMVDIILMYNLL

-507 LKDIIDSN
+507 LKDIIDSE

-564 EEILNEII
+564 EEIINEII

-582 YNFDKLKD
+582 YKFDKLKD
-590 IQVLTSM
+590 IQVLASM

-618 NKYKQEEQFAKR
+618 EKYKQEEQFAKR
-630 IFRVGDKVMQ
+630 TFRVGDKVMQ

-677 TVFVLFDKIK
+677 TVYVLFDKVK
-687 IASYK
+687 LASYK

-740 RAKKLVVLVGDVK
+740 RAKKLVVLVGDVR

>member
-1 MININDK
+1 
-8 ELYKIR
+8 
-14 LFIFFTLSDNIKYT
+14 
-28 YNTNNYKYELIND
+28 
-41 FRRIE
+41 

-107 QFEVQSFIPVTPS
+107 QFEVKSFMPVTPS

-156 IQNTPERLTEVEGIG
+156 IQNAPERLTEVEGIG
-171 MKKVKQIQESYE
+171 TKKVKQIQESYE

-213 DKSLEVI
+213 EKSIEVI

-264 NQSLGSGHT
+264 NQSLGNGHT
-273 YLPKTILIE
+273 YLPKRILIE
-282 QSVKILGVESKYI
+282 QSVKILGVEPKFV

-300 DLAYDQKV
+300 DLAYNQKV
-308 HLENMNGE
+308 HLENKNGE

-340 YETKDLH
+340 HKTKDLH

-417 RAAKRMSETSD
+417 RAAKRMSETSN

-467 EASMVDVILMYNLL
+467 EASMVDIILMYNLL
-481 KAVKLG
+481 KAIKLG

-507 LKDIIDSN
+507 LKDIIDSD

-564 EEILNEII
+564 EEILNEIV
-572 GLVSERLPKF
+572 GLVSERLPNF
-582 YNFDKLKD
+582 YKFDKLKD

-618 NKYKQEEQFAKR
+618 NKYKQEEEFAKR
-630 IFRVGDKVMQ
+630 TFRVGDKVMQ

-677 TVFVLFDKIK
+677 TVFVIFDKVK

-776 KFIKEGLLSK
+776 KFIKEGLLSR

>member
-1 MININDK
+1 
-8 ELYKIR
+8 
-14 LFIFFTLSDNIKYT
+14 
-28 YNTNNYKYELIND
+28 
-41 FRRIE
+41 
-46 MEKLQGMVSDIVFKN
+46 MEKIQGMVSDIVFKN

-107 QFEVQSFIPVTPS
+107 QFEVQSFMPVTPS

-156 IQNTPERLTEVEGIG
+156 IQNNPERLAEVEGIG
-171 MKKVKQIQESYE
+171 IKKVKQIQESYE

-213 DKSLEVI
+213 DKSLDVI

-227 AEEVRGIGFRIADDI
+227 AEEVRGIGFKIADDI

-264 NQSLGSGHT
+264 SQSLGNGHT
-273 YLPKTILIE
+273 YLPKRVLIE
-282 QSVKILGVESKYI
+282 ESVKILGVEPKYV

-300 DLAYDQKV
+300 DLAYNQKV
-308 HLENMNGE
+308 HLENKDGE
-316 ILVYLMMYYICENG
+316 VLVYLMMYYICENG

-340 YETKDLH
+340 HEIKDLH
-347 INIEEEIRIVE
+347 IDIDEEIRMVE

-396 NTIIKIFENNDQ
+396 NTIIKIFENNEQ

-417 RAAKRMSETSD
+417 RAAKRMSETSN

-443 TDSDELVFFKDEE
+443 TDSDELVFLKDEE

-467 EASMVDVILMYNLL
+467 EASMVDIILMYNLL
-481 KAVKLG
+481 KAIKLG

-507 LKDIIDSN
+507 LKDIIDSK
-515 VIKTVRLNEIFRQAR
+515 VIKTVCLNEIFRQAR

-564 EEILNEII
+564 EDILNEII
-572 GLVSERLPKF
+572 GLVSERLPNF
-582 YNFDKLKD
+582 YEFDKLKD
-590 IQVLTSM
+590 IQVLASM

-605 NLNIELQKYLNPP
+605 NLNTELQKYLNPP
-618 NKYKQEEQFAKR
+618 SKYKQEEQFAKR

-640 IRNNYTKKWETE
+640 IKNNYTKKWENE
-652 DKSDSGEGIYNGD
+652 DKSDKGEGIYNGD
-665 IGYIFHIDKDKK
+665 IGYVYHIDKENK
-677 TVFVLFDKIK
+677 TVFVVFDKVK
-687 IASYK
+687 IVSYK

-740 RAKKLVVLVGDVK
+740 RAKNLVVLVGDIK

-776 KFIKEGLLSK
+776 KFIKEGLLIK

>member
-1 MININDK
+1 
-8 ELYKIR
+8 
-14 LFIFFTLSDNIKYT
+14 
-28 YNTNNYKYELIND
+28 
-41 FRRIE
+41 
-46 MEKLQGMVSDIVFKN
+46 MEKIQGMVSDIVFKN
-61 EENGYTIASLANE
+61 EENGYTIANLANE
-74 NDEITIVG
+74 DDEITIVG

-88 VGESIEIEG
+88 MGESIEVEG
-97 KWVNH
+97 KWINH

-107 QFEVQSFIPVTPS
+107 QFEVQSFMPVTPS

-183 ENRELRNIIIQLS
+183 ENRELRNIIIKLS

-213 DKSLEVI
+213 EKSIEII

-227 AEEVRGIGFRIADDI
+227 AEEVRGIGFKIADEI

-264 NQSLGSGHT
+264 NQSLANGHT
-273 YLPKTILIE
+273 YLPKRVLIE
-282 QSVKILGVESKYI
+282 QSVKILGVESSFVEK
-295 ENGIM
+295 GIM
-300 DLAYDQKV
+300 DLAYAQKV
-308 HLENMNGE
+308 HLENKNGE

-330 VCKEIVKLSQ
+330 VCKEIIKLSQ
-340 YETKDLH
+340 HEIKDLH
-347 INIEEEIRIVE
+347 INIDKEIKIVE
-358 KEDEISLA
+358 KEDNINLA
-366 NNQILAVKEAINN
+366 KNQIEAVKEAINN

-417 RAAKRMSETSD
+417 RAAKRMSETSN

-443 TDSDELVFFKDEE
+443 TDSDELIFFKDEE

-467 EASMVDVILMYNLL
+467 EASMVDIILMYNLL

-507 LKDIIDSN
+507 LKDIIDSG

-564 EEILNEII
+564 EEIINEII

-582 YNFDKLKD
+582 YKFDKLKD
-590 IQVLTSM
+590 IQVLASM

-618 NKYKQEEQFAKR
+618 EKYKQEEQFAKR
-630 IFRVGDKVMQ
+630 TFRVGDKVMQ

-677 TVFVLFDKIK
+677 TVYVLFDKVK
-687 IASYK
+687 LASYK

-721 IVWAPPMLLSRNLL
+721 IVWAPPILLSRNLL

-740 RAKKLVVLVGDVK
+740 RAKKLVVLVGDVR

-776 KFIKEGLLSK
+776 RFIKEGLLSK

>member
-1 MININDK
+1 
-8 ELYKIR
+8 
-14 LFIFFTLSDNIKYT
+14 
-28 YNTNNYKYELIND
+28 
-41 FRRIE
+41 

-146 DKFGVDTLDI
+146 DKFSVDTLDI

-273 YLPKTILIE
+273 YLPKRILIE
-282 QSVKILGVESKYI
+282 QSVKILGVEPKYV

-316 ILVYLMMYYICENG
+316 ILIYLMMYYICENG

-340 YETKDLH
+340 HETKDLH
-347 INIEEEIRIVE
+347 INIEEEIKVVE

-366 NNQILAVKEAINN
+366 NNQILAVKESINN

-417 RAAKRMSETSD
+417 RAAKRMSETSN

-467 EASMVDVILMYNLL
+467 EASMVDIILMYNLL
-481 KAVKLG
+481 KAIKLG

-557 FLRKNTN
+557 FLRKKNN

-582 YNFDKLKD
+582 YKFDKLKD

-630 IFRVGDKVMQ
+630 TFRVGDKVMQ

-652 DKSDSGEGIYNGD
+652 DKSDRGEGIYNGD

-677 TVFVLFDKIK
+677 AVFVLFDKIK

-692 YDELDEL
+692 YDELDEI